1 MSCFL
6 CELSTILVNLRA
18 ILVVQKK
25 EDRLYFKINDALTAV
40 LFFVFRIFYFP
51 VMIWRML
58 VGFKFTGVRVV
69 S

>member
-1 MSCFL
+1 MCCFL

-25 EDRLYFKINDALTAV
+25 EDRLYFKLNDALTAV
-40 LFFVFRIFYFP
+40 LFIVFRIVYFP
-51 VMIWRML
+51 IMIWRIFI
-58 VGFKFTGVRVV
+58 GFRFTAV